1 MFKIISNDFIKN
13 DVVKYA
19 DENENTIRI
28 TGSKDGKT
36 LSAKL
41 RLKNNVKVD
50 VIRLEFPYKIEGL
63 NYKITYTE
71 ETYNDSTS
79 EYIQNILRELTEIIQ
94 NWIEMCTRM
103 YALTSNDMNMLA
115 NIFQNEECT
124 KEDNLFTITDF
135 ILNEL
140 ASYEEMHDFVD
151 LYQKLCMA
159 TSNQ

>member
-71 ETYNDSTS
+71 ETYNDLTS

-103 YALTSNDMNMLA
+103 YALTS
-115 NIFQNEECT
+115 